1 MQTIYPLVVF
11 VEICAC
17 IMESLKCCLIS
28 DVVEDKSMQEILL
41 RATHESQSL
50 IVECL
55 NGYNYGQTFLAL
67 SAHLRKVEETKGM
80 LEEIREEANEVG
92 EIVIVAFHYLSR

>member
-1 MQTIYPLVVF
+1 M
-11 VEICAC
+11 EICAC
-17 IMESLKCCLIS
+17 IMESPKCCLIS

-67 SAHLRKVEETKGM
+67 SAHLRKVEETKRM